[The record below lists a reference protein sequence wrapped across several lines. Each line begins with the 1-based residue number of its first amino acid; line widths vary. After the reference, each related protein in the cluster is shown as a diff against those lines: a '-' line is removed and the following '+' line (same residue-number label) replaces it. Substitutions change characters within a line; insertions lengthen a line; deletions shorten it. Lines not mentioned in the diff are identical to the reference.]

1 MEIKAEGVSFSY
13 PGRKI
18 LRNISFR
25 VKHGDFVGI
34 TGPTG
39 SGKTTLAYCFNGL
52 IPHSI
57 RGKFSG
63 TVTVDGKDTRKS
75 KISKMATKVGFV
87 FQDPEW
93 QIFSL
98 SLNDEVA
105 FGLKNL
111 KMDRIDERVKEAL
124 EMVGLEGNEEMLP
137 YNLSQGQK
145 QKLCIAS
152 VLAMEP
158 EIIVLDEPTSQL
170 DYRSTMNIYGI
181 LKDLN
186 GKGKTIL
193 VIEHDTDMIAKYANR
208 VMVLDDGRL
217 VKNGDPMNVL
227 CDRKLMDRLGI
238 KVPVVCR

>member
-1 MEIKAEGVSFSY
+1 MEIKAEGVNFSY
-13 PGRKI
+13 PGRKV
-18 LRNISFR
+18 LRNVSFR

-34 TGPTG
+34 TGSTG

-52 IPHSI
+52 IPRSI

-75 KISKMATKVGFV
+75 KISEMATKVGFV

-98 SLNDEVA
+98 SVNDEVA
-105 FGLKNL
+105 FGMKNL
-111 KMDRIDERVKEAL
+111 KMDRIDGRVREAL
-124 EMVGLEGNEEMLP
+124 KMVGLEENEDMLP

-186 GKGKTIL
+186 RKGKTII
-193 VIEHDTDMIAKYANR
+193 VIEHDTDMIAKYADS
-208 VMVLDDGRL
+208 VLVLDDGRL
-217 VKNGDPMNVL
+217 VKNGDPMKVL